1 MSKKHEQSATFHVST
16 SRLVDAHL
24 RVCPG
29 YSFSLDGLYFEGN
42 RRAKPSPEYGTN
54 LDMAK
59 SLSVIRG
66 AAMQSGMMGNGKEC
80 HSGLKTLYANKLL
93 TLWCWLPCCQRPA
106 HADTT
111 EMLAKILHL
120 LLLAVFSSRRA
131 K

>member
-1 MSKKHEQSATFHVST
+1 MSQKLEQSATFHIST
-16 SRLVDAHL
+16 SRLADAHL

-54 LDMAK
+54 LDKAH
-59 SLSVIRG
+59 SLSVVCGSAIQNG
-66 AAMQSGMMGNGKEC
+66 VMGNEKQC
-80 HSGLKTLYANKLL
+80 HYWLKTHFCKRLL

-111 EMLAKILHL
+111 EMLA
-120 LLLAVFSSRRA
+120 
-131 K
+131 